1 MIISMYLNLLD
12 AITDSAVLLDKAGRI
27 LHWNQVAT
35 EIFGYHKKDV
45 LGKSINLIY
54 DRNFPFPRLIQE
66 VHAEKKPW
74 LQDTIYVAKNG
85 HKGHCQTSLSPVIL
99 PDDHKPSALL
109 VHKNTQLAKHAQ
121 GTNKTPSQDFA
132 GYFILLLETFN
143 QLEQTTYKLAD
154 SELRFHLLAE
164 NATDVISRHAPTGS
178 FLYVS
183 PASKSALGY
192 TPDELM
198 QRNLFQLIHVEDQKK
213 IKKIFARKRMSLHQR
228 PIIYRIKHKEGE
240 MRWIESNIRIITDN
254 HHHVKEMQLS
264 SRDVTDR
271 VNDKRARLRG
281 QQLAKVFR
289 LSTMEEMAS
298 GMAHEISQPLAAV
311 VNYTRGCI
319 RHLESEAH
327 NREQILSV
335 MQKAAIQAE
344 RAGEIIQRL
353 KNFFGKG
360 QLIKTSCKINNIIRE
375 TVTLTQAELA
385 NAKTKVEFHFDRNI
399 PFIFFDK
406 IQIQQVIANLIYNAI
421 EAMQEANIRNK
432 RITIETRI
440 SDKDT
445 IDTTV
450 RDSGRGFSKDT
461 INHVFTPFFTTK
473 AHGRGMGLAI
483 CRSIIEAHGGQFA
496 INPNTHHDSWIR
508 FSLPISV

>member
-1 MIISMYLNLLD
+1 MYFSLLD
-12 AITDSAVLLDKAGRI
+12 TITDSAVLLDKAGRI
-27 LHWNQVAT
+27 LHWNQGAT

-66 VHAEKKPW
+66 VHSEKKPW
-74 LQDTIYVAKNG
+74 LQETIYIAKNG
-85 HKGHCQTSLSPVIL
+85 HKGQCQTSLSPIIL

-109 VHKNTQLAKHAQ
+109 IHNYPGPLSKQALYTSQKSS
-121 GTNKTPSQDFA
+121 TNDFIA
-132 GYFILLLETFN
+132 YCMLLLETTN
-143 QLEQTTYKLAD
+143 HLEKTIYKLSD

-183 PASKSALGY
+183 PACKLAIGY

-198 QRNLFQLIHVEDQKK
+198 QRNLFQLIHLEDQKK

-228 PIIYRIKHKEGE
+228 PIIFRIKHKDGE
-240 MRWIESNIRIITDN
+240 MRWFESNIRIITDQ
-254 HHHVKEMQLS
+254 HYHIKEIQLA

-319 RHLESEAH
+319 RHLESDAH
-327 NREQILSV
+327 NPEQIISA

-375 TVTLTQAELA
+375 TVTLTQAELV

-399 PFIFFDK
+399 PFVSFDK

-432 RITIETRI
+432 RIMIETKL
-440 SDKDT
+440 SEKDT

-450 RDSGRGFSKDT
+450 KDSGRGFAKDT
-461 INHVFTPFFTTK
+461 INKVFTPFFTTK

-483 CRSIIEAHGGQFA
+483 CRSIIEAHGGQFV

>member
-1 MIISMYLNLLD
+1 MIISMYFSLLD
-12 AITDSAVLLDKAGRI
+12 AITESAVLLDKAGRI
-27 LHWNQVAT
+27 LHWNQSASD
-35 EIFGYHKKDV
+35 IFGYHKKDV
-45 LGKSINLIY
+45 IGKSINLIY

-74 LQDTIYVAKNG
+74 QQDTVYVTKNG
-85 HKGHCQTSLSPVIL
+85 RKGHCQTRLAPIVL
-99 PDDHKPSALL
+99 PDDQKTSALL
-109 VHKNTQLAKHAQ
+109 MHVSQSSTEPPAV
-121 GTNKTPSQDFA
+121 SIQDFLTCSA
-132 GYFILLLETFN
+132 LFLEALH
-143 QLEQTTYKLAD
+143 QLEKVTHKLSD
-154 SELRFHLLAE
+154 SELRFRLLAE
-164 NATDVISRHAPTGS
+164 NATDVISRHTPNGA

-183 PASKSALGY
+183 PACKMATGY
-192 TPDELM
+192 TPDELI
-198 QRNLFQLIHVEDQKK
+198 QRNLFQLILLEDQKK
-213 IKKIFARKRMSLHQR
+213 IKKIFARKRMSAHQR

-240 MRWIESNIRIITDN
+240 LRWFESNVRIIADK
-254 HHHVKEMQLS
+254 HQLVKEIQLA

-319 RHLESEAH
+319 RHLESDAH
-327 NREQILSV
+327 DKEQILSV

-375 TVTLTQAELA
+375 TVSLTQMELT
-385 NAKTKVEFHFDRNI
+385 NAKVKVEFRFDRNI
-399 PFIFFDK
+399 PFIFIDK
-406 IQIQQVIANLIYNAI
+406 IQIQQVIANLLYNAI

-432 RITIETRI
+432 RISIETQV
-440 SDKDT
+440 SPHDT
-445 IDTTV
+445 IDITV

-461 INHVFTPFFTTK
+461 IDHVFTPFFTTK

-483 CRSIIEAHGGQFA
+483 CRSIIEAHGGQFV

-508 FSLPISV
+508 FSLPISI

>member
-1 MIISMYLNLLD
+1 MYLSLLD

-27 LHWNQVAT
+27 LHWNQRAT

-66 VHAEKKPW
+66 VHTEKKPW
-74 LQDTIYVAKNG
+74 SQETVYIAKNG
-85 HKGHCQTSLSPVIL
+85 QKGQCHTRLSPL
-99 PDDHKPSALL
+99 TFPDDQKSSALLIHSKHSLMIKPSAAD
-109 VHKNTQLAKHAQ
+109 HKVQL
-121 GTNKTPSQDFA
+121 NDFIA
-132 GYFILLLETFN
+132 YSMLLLETLN
-143 QLEQTTYKLAD
+143 QLEKTSYKLSD

-164 NATDVISRHAPTGS
+164 NATDIISRHSPNGA

-183 PASKSALGY
+183 PASKLAIGY
-192 TPDELM
+192 SPDELKH
-198 QRNLFQLIHVEDQKK
+198 RNLFQLIHLEDQKK
-213 IKKIFARKRMSLHQR
+213 IKKIFARKRMSVHQR

-240 MRWIESNIRIITDN
+240 MRWFESNIRIITDK
-254 HHHVKEMQLS
+254 HQHIKEIQLA

-319 RHLESEAH
+319 RHLESDAH
-327 NREQILSV
+327 NKEQILAV

-375 TVTLTQAELA
+375 TVTLTQAELV

-399 PFIFFDK
+399 PFILFDK

-432 RITIETRI
+432 RIMIETKI
-440 SDKDT
+440 SEKDT

-450 RDSGRGFSKDT
+450 RDSGRGFPKDT
-461 INHVFTPFFTTK
+461 IHHVFTPFFTTK

-483 CRSIIEAHGGQFA
+483 CRSIIEAHGGQFV
-496 INPNTHHDSWIR
+496 INPNTFHDSWIR

>member
-1 MIISMYLNLLD
+1 MHLSLLD
-12 AITDSAVLLDKAGRI
+12 AISDSVVLLDKAGRI
-27 LHWNQVAT
+27 LHWNQGAAT
-35 EIFGYHKKDV
+35 IFGYHKKDV
-45 LGKSINLIY
+45 IGKSINLIY

-66 VHAEKKPW
+66 VHQDNKPW
-74 LQDTIYVAKNG
+74 LQETVYVAKNG
-85 HKGHCQTSLSPVIL
+85 QKGQCHTHLTPFAL
-99 PDDHKPSALL
+99 PDDEKSSALL
-109 VHKNTQLAKHAQ
+109 IHSKHAPLSKAIAAPD
-121 GTNKTPSQDFA
+121 NKQLSNDFVTSCM
-132 GYFILLLETFN
+132 LLLETLS
-143 QLEQTTYKLAD
+143 QLEKTTYKLSD
-154 SELRFHLLAE
+154 SEVRFHLLAE
-164 NATDVISRHAPTGS
+164 NATDVISRHSPNGA

-183 PASKSALGY
+183 PASKLAIGY

-198 QRNLFQLIHVEDQKK
+198 QRNLFQLIHIEDQKK
-213 IKKIFARKRMSLHQR
+213 IKKIFARKRMSAHQR
-228 PIIYRIKHKEGE
+228 AIIYRIKHKEGE
-240 MRWIESNIRIITDN
+240 MRWFESNIRIITDK
-254 HHHVKEMQLS
+254 HQHIKEIQLA

-319 RHLESEAH
+319 RHLESDAH
-327 NREQILSV
+327 NKEKILSA

-360 QLIKTSCKINNIIRE
+360 QLIKTSCKMSNIVRE

-385 NAKTKVEFHFDRNI
+385 NAKTKVELHLDRNI
-399 PFIFFDK
+399 PFILIDK

-432 RITIETRI
+432 RITIETKL
-440 SDKDT
+440 SDNDM

-450 RDSGRGFSKDT
+450 RDSGRGFPKDT

-483 CRSIIEAHGGQFA
+483 CRSIIEAHGGQFM

>member
-1 MIISMYLNLLD
+1 MYFSLFE
-12 AITDSAVLLDKAGRI
+12 AITESAVLLDKAGRI
-27 LHWNQVAT
+27 LHWNQSAT
-35 EIFGYHKKDV
+35 DTFGYQKKDV

-66 VHAEKKPW
+66 AHTEKKTW
-74 LQDTIYVAKNG
+74 LQNTIYVTKNG
-85 HKGHCQTSLSPVIL
+85 QKGHCQTRLSPITFPSDQKV
-99 PDDHKPSALL
+99 SALL
-109 VHKNTQLAKHAQ
+109 MHLSHSASDILDMFNAATVPLK
-121 GTNKTPSQDFA
+121 DF
-132 GYFILLLETFN
+132 ILSTTLLLETVN
-143 QLEQTTYKLAD
+143 QLEKISHKFSD
-154 SELRFHLLAE
+154 SELRFRLLAE
-164 NATDVISRHAPTGS
+164 NATDVISRHVPNGN

-183 PASKSALGY
+183 PACKTTTGY

-198 QRNLFQLIHVEDQKK
+198 QRNLFQIIVLEDQKK
-213 IKKIFARKRMSLHQR
+213 IKKIFARKRMSSQQR

-240 MRWIESNIRIITDN
+240 LRWFESNIRIIADK
-254 HHHVKEMQLS
+254 HQHVKEIQLA

-319 RHLESEAH
+319 RHLESDAH
-327 NREQILSV
+327 DKAQILSV
-335 MQKAAIQAE
+335 MQKAAIQAA

-375 TVTLTQAELA
+375 TVTLTQTELV
-385 NAKTKVEFHFDRNI
+385 NAKIKMEFRFDRNI
-399 PFIFFDK
+399 PFIFIDK
-406 IQIQQVIANLIYNAI
+406 IQIQQVIANLLYNAT

-432 RITIETRI
+432 RIIIETQL
-440 SDKDT
+440 SEHDT
-445 IDTTV
+445 IDTTF
-450 RDSGRGFSKDT
+450 RDTGRGFPKDI

-483 CRSIIEAHGGQFA
+483 CRSIIEAHGGQFV

-508 FSLPISV
+508 FSLPISS

>member
-1 MIISMYLNLLD
+1 MYFNLLE
-12 AITDSAVLLDKAGRI
+12 AMMDSAVLLDKAGRI
-27 LHWNQVAT
+27 LHWNQVSSDV
-35 EIFGYHKKDV
+35 FGYMRRDV

-54 DRNFPFPRLIQE
+54 DRNYPFPRLIQE
-66 VHAEKKPW
+66 VHANSKPW
-74 LQDTIYVAKNG
+74 LHETIYITKNG
-85 HKGHCQTSLSPVIL
+85 RKGQCHSKLTPVVL
-99 PDDHKPSALL
+99 PNDNKPSALL
-109 VHKNTQLAKHAQ
+109 IHSSPSVIANLPVSHNKNLPK
-121 GTNKTPSQDFA
+121 DFIA
-132 GYFILLLETFN
+132 YSILLLNTLD
-143 QLEQTTYKLAD
+143 QLEKTTYKLSD

-164 NATDVISRHAPTGS
+164 NATDVISRHSPNGV

-183 PASKSALGY
+183 PACKMAIGY
-192 TPDELM
+192 SSDELM
-198 QRNLFQLIHVEDQKK
+198 QRNFFHLIHIEDQKK
-213 IKKIFARKRMSLHQR
+213 IRKLFAMKRMPTNQR

-240 MRWIESNIRIITDN
+240 MRWFESNIRIITDK
-254 HHHVKEMQLS
+254 HQHIKEIQLA

-271 VNDKRARLRG
+271 INDKRARLRG

-319 RHLESEAH
+319 RYLESEAH
-327 NREQILSV
+327 NKEQILSI

-360 QLIKTSCKINNIIRE
+360 QLIKTPYKINNIIRE

-385 NAKTKVEFHFDRNI
+385 NAKTKVEFNFDRKI
-399 PFIFFDK
+399 PFTLIDK

-432 RITIETRI
+432 RIMIETKL
-440 SDKDT
+440 SEQDT
-445 IDTTV
+445 IVTTF
-450 RDSGRGFSKDT
+450 RDSGRGFPKDT
-461 INHVFTPFFTTK
+461 VHHVFTPFFTTK

-483 CRSIIEAHGGQFA
+483 CRSIIEAHGGQFV
-496 INPNTHHDSWIR
+496 INPNTYHDSWIR